1 MKRIVLIMFVL
12 FAATAVMAEDLTVGM
27 VLSAQRAGADANGLV
42 KMINDPVY
50 TVIKITPADI
60 ETLKAAGVPQEAIT
74 ALEARMPAPAPAMT
88 SPDDKR
94 LVDIVRLA
102 KSGLSEALI
111 VNTIKASNETYDLSA
126 NDLVYLKE
134 NGVNDVIIEALLT
147 TKFKAVTPTA
157 VAAPVA
163 APVAV
168 SAAAAVAVSAAQN
181 EEDVVE
187 DLVLARQGFLK
198 KDRKGRIVVK
208 PDEIDWID
216 SGKPDGNFSFK
227 PAGIEKVWL
236 TSRVNGTT
244 YFPYQVNIQISKG
257 ARYRF
262 QDLNKETGS
271 NGAVQKLF
279 DVIKARFPSILV
291 GETEINK

>member
-1 MKRIVLIMFVL
+1 MKRIVLVMFVL
-12 FAATAVMAEDLTVGM
+12 LAATALMAEDLTVGM
-27 VLSAQRAGADANGLV
+27 VLSAHRAGADANGLV

-60 ETLKAAGVPQEAIT
+60 ETLKAAGLPQEAIT
-74 ALEARMPAPAPAMT
+74 ALEARMSAPTPAMA

-111 VNTIKASNETYDLSA
+111 VDTIKASNEIYDLSA

-134 NGVNDVIIEALLT
+134 NGVNDVIIEALMT
-147 TKFKAVTPTA
+147 TKSKAVTPTDLG
-157 VAAPVA
+157 AP
-163 APVAV
+163 
-168 SAAAAVAVSAAQN
+168 AAAVVAVPAAQN
-181 EEDVVE
+181 MEDVVVE
-187 DLVLARQGFLK
+187 DLVLAQQGLLK

-216 SGKPDGNFSFK
+216 SGKPDRNFSFK
-227 PAGIEKVWL
+227 PAGIEKVWI

-271 NGAVQKLF
+271 NGAVEKLF
-279 DVIKARFPSILV
+279 DVIKARFPSILI
-291 GETEINK
+291 GEPEINK

>member
-1 MKRIVLIMFVL
+1 
-12 FAATAVMAEDLTVGM
+12 
-27 VLSAQRAGADANGLV
+27 
-42 KMINDPVY
+42 
-50 TVIKITPADI
+50 
-60 ETLKAAGVPQEAIT
+60 
-74 ALEARMPAPAPAMT
+74 
-88 SPDDKR
+88 
-94 LVDIVRLA
+94 VRLA

-111 VNTIKASNETYDLSA
+111 VNTIKSSNETYDLSA

-134 NGVNDVIIEALLT
+134 NGVNDVIIEALLA
-147 TKFKAVTPTA
+147 TKSKAVTPTA
-157 VAAPVA
+157 VAAP
-163 APVAV
+163 
-168 SAAAAVAVSAAQN
+168 AAAAVAVSAAQN

-187 DLVLARQGFLK
+187 DLVLARQGPLK
-198 KDRKGRIVVK
+198 KNRKGRIVVK

-279 DVIKARFPSILV
+279 DVIKARFPSILI
-291 GETEINK
+291 GEPEINK

>member
-1 MKRIVLIMFVL
+1 MKRIILVMFVL
-12 FAATAVMAEDLTVGM
+12 LAATAVMAEDLTVGM
-27 VLSAQRAGADANGLV
+27 VLSAHRAGADANGLV

-50 TVIKITPADI
+50 TDIKITPADI

-74 ALEARMPAPAPAMT
+74 ALQARMSAPSPMA

-102 KSGLSEALI
+102 KSGLSEDLI

-134 NGVNDVIIEALLT
+134 NGVNDVIIEALMA
-147 TKFKAVTPTA
+147 TKSRAVTPTA
-157 VAAPVA
+157 VVAP
-163 APVAV
+163 
-168 SAAAAVAVSAAQN
+168 AAAAVAVPAAQN
-181 EEDVVE
+181 VEDVVE
-187 DLVLARQGFLK
+187 DLVLAQQGFLK
-198 KDRKGRIVVK
+198 KERKGRIVVK

-216 SGKPDGNFSFK
+216 SGKPDRNFSFK

-236 TSRVNGTT
+236 TSRVKGNTF
-244 YFPYQVNIQISKG
+244 FPYQVNIKIAKG

-291 GETEINK
+291 GEPEINK

>member
-1 MKRIVLIMFVL
+1 MKRIVLVMFVL
-12 FAATAVMAEDLTVGM
+12 LTATAVMAEDLTVGM
-27 VLSAQRAGADANGLV
+27 VLSAHRAGADANGLV
-42 KMINDPVY
+42 KMINDPIY

-60 ETLKAAGVPQEAIT
+60 ETLKAAGVPQEAII
-74 ALEARMPAPAPAMT
+74 ALQARMPAPTPAMAG
-88 SPDDKR
+88 PDDKH

-111 VNTIKASNETYDLSA
+111 VDTIKTSNETYDLSA

-134 NGVNDVIIEALLT
+134 NGVNDVIIEALLA
-147 TKFKAVTPTA
+147 TKSRAVTP
-157 VAAPVA
+157 AAA
-163 APVAV
+163 GAP
-168 SAAAAVAVSAAQN
+168 AAAAMAVPAAQN
-181 EEDVVE
+181 MEDVVE
-187 DLVLARQGFLK
+187 DLVLARQGPLK

-216 SGKPDGNFSFK
+216 SGKADENFSFK

-236 TSRVNGTT
+236 TSRVNGSTF
-244 YFPYQVNIQISKG
+244 FPYQVNIKIAKG

-279 DVIKARFPSILV
+279 DVIKARFPSILI
-291 GETEINK
+291 GEPEINK

>member
-1 MKRIVLIMFVL
+1 MKEVFMKRIVLVMFVL
-12 FAATAVMAEDLTVGM
+12 LAATAVMAEDLTVGM

-42 KMINDPVY
+42 KMINDPIY

-74 ALEARMPAPAPAMT
+74 ALQDRMPALSPAMT

-111 VNTIKASNETYDLSA
+111 VNTIKSSNETYDLSA

-134 NGVNDVIIEALLT
+134 NGVNDVIIEALLA
-147 TKFKAVTPTA
+147 TKSKAVTPTA
-157 VAAPVA
+157 VAAP
-163 APVAV
+163 
-168 SAAAAVAVSAAQN
+168 AAAAVAVSAAQN

-187 DLVLARQGFLK
+187 DLVLARQGPLK

-216 SGKPDGNFSFK
+216 SRKPDGNFSFK

-291 GETEINK
+291 GEPEINK

>member
-1 MKRIVLIMFVL
+1 MKRIVLVMFVL
-12 FAATAVMAEDLTVGM
+12 LAATAVMAEDLTVGM

-74 ALEARMPAPAPAMT
+74 ALEARMSAPTLAMA

-111 VNTIKASNETYDLSA
+111 VNTVKASNETYDLSA

-134 NGVNDVIIEALLT
+134 NGVNDVIIGALMA
-147 TKFKAVTPTA
+147 TKSKAVTPTA
-157 VAAPVA
+157 VAAP
-163 APVAV
+163 
-168 SAAAAVAVSAAQN
+168 AAAAVAVSAAQN

-187 DLVLARQGFLK
+187 DLVLARQGPLK

-271 NGAVQKLF
+271 NGAVLKLF

-291 GETEINK
+291 GEPEINK

>member
-1 MKRIVLIMFVL
+1 MKRIVLVMFVL
-12 FAATAVMAEDLTVGM
+12 LAATALMAEDLTVGM
-27 VLSAQRAGADANGLV
+27 VLSAHRAGADANGLV

-60 ETLKAAGVPQEAIT
+60 ETLKAAGVPQEAIA
-74 ALEARMPAPAPAMT
+74 ALEARMSAPAPAVAN
-88 SPDDKR
+88 PDDRR
-94 LVDIVRLA
+94 LFDIVRLA
-102 KSGLSEALI
+102 KSGLSETLI
-111 VNTIKASNETYDLSA
+111 VDTIKASNETYDLSA

-147 TKFKAVTPTA
+147 TKSKAVTPTA
-157 VAAPVA
+157 MGVP
-163 APVAV
+163 
-168 SAAAAVAVSAAQN
+168 AAAAVAVPADQN
-181 EEDVVE
+181 MEDVVVE
-187 DLVLARQGFLK
+187 DLVLAQQGFLK

-216 SGKPDGNFSFK
+216 SRKPDENFSFQ

-279 DVIKARFPSILV
+279 DVIKARFPNILV
-291 GETEINK
+291 GEPEINK

>member
-1 MKRIVLIMFVL
+1 
-12 FAATAVMAEDLTVGM
+12 MA
-27 VLSAQRAGADANGLV
+27 
-42 KMINDPVY
+42 
-50 TVIKITPADI
+50 
-60 ETLKAAGVPQEAIT
+60 
-74 ALEARMPAPAPAMT
+74 

-102 KSGLSEALI
+102 KSGLSEDLI

-134 NGVNDVIIEALLT
+134 NGVNDVIIEALMA
-147 TKFKAVTPTA
+147 TKSRAVTPTDV
-157 VAAPVA
+157 VAP
-163 APVAV
+163 
-168 SAAAAVAVSAAQN
+168 AAAAVAVPADAAVAVPAAQN
-181 EEDVVE
+181 VEDVVE
-187 DLVLARQGFLK
+187 DLVLDQQGFLK

-216 SGKPDGNFSFK
+216 SGKPDRNFSFK

-236 TSRVNGTT
+236 TSRVKGSTF
-244 YFPYQVNIQISKG
+244 FPYQVNIKIAKG

-279 DVIKARFPSILV
+279 DVIKARFPSILI
-291 GETEINK
+291 GEPEINK

>member
-1 MKRIVLIMFVL
+1 MKRIVLVLFVL
-12 FAATAVMAEDLTVGM
+12 LAATAVMAEDLTVGM
-27 VLSAQRAGADANGLV
+27 VLSAHRAGADANGLV

-74 ALEARMPAPAPAMT
+74 ALEARMSAPTPMA

-94 LVDIVRLA
+94 LADIVRLA

-111 VNTIKASNETYDLSA
+111 VNTVKTSNETYDLSA

-134 NGVNDVIIEALLT
+134 NGVNDVIIEALLA
-147 TKFKAVTPTA
+147 TKSKAVTPTA
-157 VAAPVA
+157 AGVP
-163 APVAV
+163 
-168 SAAAAVAVSAAQN
+168 AAAAAAMTAAPG
-181 EEDVVE
+181 EDVVE
-187 DLVLARQGFLK
+187 DLVLTRQGLK

-216 SGKPDGNFSFK
+216 STGKPDDNFSFK

-236 TSRVNGTT
+236 TSRVSGSTF
-244 YFPYQVNIQISKG
+244 FPYQVNIQIAKG
-257 ARYRF
+257 ARYHF

-271 NGAVQKLF
+271 NGAVQRLF
-279 DVIKARFPSILV
+279 EVIKARFPSILI
-291 GETEINK
+291 GEPEINK